1 MARIEVTT
9 HIEADP
15 EQVWEILTDWEG
27 QPRWMRDAHSV
38 TVLSPHREGVDV
50 VVRCRTDV
58 IGGLRGARRRGG
70 SLLIV
75 DDDMVTTEW
84 ERPRVLGIRHLGW
97 LIRGVG
103 AFELAPTAY
112 GTHLTWW
119 EEVDPPLGA
128 VGEAL
133 ATVAVVPPVRR
144 VFRASLAGLKRV
156 CESTSV
162 RPGRA

>member
-15 EQVWEILTDWEG
+15 DRVWEVLVDWEG

-38 TVLSPHREGVDV
+38 RVLSPHREGVDV
-50 VVRCRTDV
+50 VVRCRTDI
-58 IGGLRGARRRGG
+58 IGGLRGAQRRGG
-70 SLLIV
+70 SLLVV

-84 ERPRVLGIRHLGW
+84 ERPRVIGIRHLGR

-103 AFELAPTAY
+103 AFELKPTSE
-112 GTHLTWW
+112 GTHFTWW
-119 EEVDPPLGA
+119 EEIDAPLGPI
-128 VGEAL
+128 GEAL
-133 ATVAVVPPVRR
+133 ATVVVVPVVRR

-162 RPGRA
+162 RPGEA